1 MLAEVPDFS
10 VESVF
15 LRIFRQMKKIIEKI
29 KEVTQMNIFETVKA
43 AVTLRQAADYYGLK
57 VNRSSMACC
66 PFHDDRHPS
75 LKLNEDYFYCF
86 GCGAKGDVI
95 DFVARLLDLS
105 AYEAAQRLAADFGLD
120 TSRPSMVA
128 QVKKYRP
135 RVNQLKRDENFCMNV
150 LSGYLHLLED
160 WKEQYAPEAP
170 EDELDERFVEACH
183 KLEYVE
189 YLNDL
194 LLMSDQEERADT
206 VKELLTDGTIARM
219 QARLDEQKK
228 EVRCHVREQ
237 EIA

>member
-1 MLAEVPDFS
+1 
-10 VESVF
+10 
-15 LRIFRQMKKIIEKI
+15 
-29 KEVTQMNIFETVKA
+29 MNIFETVKA

-120 TSRPSMVA
+120 TSRPSVVA

-206 VKELLTDGTIARM
+206 VKELLTDGTIARRATA
-219 QARLDEQKK
+219 ARVNPKL
-228 EVRCHVREQ
+228 VRCFRLSLAR
-237 EIA
+237 I

>member
-1 MLAEVPDFS
+1 MNLFEN
-10 VESVF
+10 
-15 LRIFRQMKKIIEKI
+15 I
-29 KEVTQMNIFETVKA
+29 KATVTV
-43 AVTLRQAADYYGLK
+43 RQAAEHYGLK
-57 VNRSSMACC
+57 VSRNNMVCC
-66 PFHDDRHPS
+66 PFHNDRHPS

-86 GCGAKGDVI
+86 GCGATGDVV
-95 DFVARLLDLS
+95 DFTARLLGLS
-105 AYEAAQRLAADFGLD
+105 AYESAQRLAADFGLD
-120 TSRPSMVA
+120 ISRPSVVA

-135 RVNQLKRDENFCMNV
+135 RVNQLKQDELFCMNV

-160 WKEQYAPEAP
+160 WKERYAPETP
-170 EDELDERFVEACH
+170 ENEPDERFVEACH
-183 KLEYVE
+183 KLGYVE

-219 QARLDEQKK
+219 QTRLDEQKK

>member
-15 LRIFRQMKKIIEKI
+15 LRIFRQMKKSSRKI
-29 KEVTQMNIFETVKA
+29 KEVMQMNIFETVKA
-43 AVTLRQAADYYGLK
+43 AVTVRQAAEHYGLK
-57 VNRSSMACC
+57 INRSGMICC

-86 GCGAKGDVI
+86 GE
-95 DFVARLLDLS
+95 L
-105 AYEAAQRLAADFGLD
+105 
-120 TSRPSMVA
+120 
-128 QVKKYRP
+128 
-135 RVNQLKRDENFCMNV
+135 FCMNV

-160 WKEQYAPEAP
+160 WKERYAPEAP
-170 EDELDERFVEACH
+170 EDEPDERFVEACH

-194 LLMSDQEERADT
+194 LLMSDQEERTDT

-219 QARLDEQKK
+219 QTRLDEQKK

>member
-1 MLAEVPDFS
+1 MNLFEN
-10 VESVF
+10 
-15 LRIFRQMKKIIEKI
+15 I
-29 KEVTQMNIFETVKA
+29 KATVTV
-43 AVTLRQAADYYGLK
+43 RQAAEHYGLK
-57 VNRSSMACC
+57 VSRNNMVCC
-66 PFHDDRHPS
+66 PFHNDRHPS

-86 GCGAKGDVI
+86 GCGATGDVV
-95 DFVARLLDLS
+95 DFTARLLGLS
-105 AYEAAQRLAADFGLD
+105 AYESAQRLAADFGLD
-120 TSRPSMVA
+120 ISRPSVVA

-135 RVNQLKRDENFCMNV
+135 RVNQLKQDELFCMNV

-160 WKEQYAPEAP
+160 WKERYAPETP
-170 EDELDERFVEACH
+170 ENEPDERFVEACH

-206 VKELLTDGTIARM
+206 DKELLTDGTIARM
-219 QARLDEQKK
+219 QTRLDEQKK

>member
-1 MLAEVPDFS
+1 MNLFEN
-10 VESVF
+10 
-15 LRIFRQMKKIIEKI
+15 I
-29 KEVTQMNIFETVKA
+29 KATVTV
-43 AVTLRQAADYYGLK
+43 RQAAEHYGLK
-57 VNRSSMACC
+57 VSRNNMVCC
-66 PFHDDRHPS
+66 PFHNDRHPS

-86 GCGAKGDVI
+86 GCGATGDVV
-95 DFVARLLDLS
+95 DFTARLLGLS
-105 AYEAAQRLAADFGLD
+105 AYESAQRLAADFGLD
-120 TSRPSMVA
+120 ISRPSVVA

-135 RVNQLKRDENFCMNV
+135 RVNQLKQDELFCMNV

-160 WKEQYAPEAP
+160 WKERYAPETPANEP
-170 EDELDERFVEACH
+170 DERFVEACH

-219 QARLDEQKK
+219 QTRLDEQKK

>member
-1 MLAEVPDFS
+1 M
-10 VESVF
+10 
-15 LRIFRQMKKIIEKI
+15 
-29 KEVTQMNIFETVKA
+29 
-43 AVTLRQAADYYGLK
+43 
-57 VNRSSMACC
+57 
-66 PFHDDRHPS
+66 
-75 LKLNEDYFYCF
+75 KLNEDYFYCF

-120 TSRPSMVA
+120 TSRPSVVA

>member
-1 MLAEVPDFS
+1 M
-10 VESVF
+10 
-15 LRIFRQMKKIIEKI
+15 
-29 KEVTQMNIFETVKA
+29 
-43 AVTLRQAADYYGLK
+43 
-57 VNRSSMACC
+57 
-66 PFHDDRHPS
+66 
-75 LKLNEDYFYCF
+75 
-86 GCGAKGDVI
+86 I

-120 TSRPSMVA
+120 TSRPSVVA

-189 YLNDL
+189 YREFDPPRVHQCLKNHRQIGGDF
-194 LLMSDQEERADT
+194 SFDHRNT
-206 VKELLTDGTIARM
+206 TDGF
-219 QARLDEQKK
+219 LF
-228 EVRCHVREQ
+228 
-237 EIA
+237 

>member
-1 MLAEVPDFS
+1 MNLFEN
-10 VESVF
+10 
-15 LRIFRQMKKIIEKI
+15 I
-29 KEVTQMNIFETVKA
+29 KATVTV
-43 AVTLRQAADYYGLK
+43 RQAAEHYGLK
-57 VNRSSMACC
+57 VSRNNMVCC
-66 PFHDDRHPS
+66 PFHNDRHPS

-86 GCGAKGDVI
+86 GCGATGDVV
-95 DFVARLLDLS
+95 DFTARLLGLS
-105 AYEAAQRLAADFGLD
+105 AYESAQRLAADFGLD
-120 TSRPSMVA
+120 ISRPSVVA

-135 RVNQLKRDENFCMNV
+135 RVNQLKQDELFCMNV

-160 WKEQYAPEAP
+160 WKERYAPETP
-170 EDELDERFVEACH
+170 ENEQDERFVEACH

-219 QARLDEQKK
+219 QTRLDEQKK

>member
-1 MLAEVPDFS
+1 
-10 VESVF
+10 
-15 LRIFRQMKKIIEKI
+15 
-29 KEVTQMNIFETVKA
+29 MNIFETVKA
-43 AVTLRQAADYYGLK
+43 AVTLTQAADYYGLK

-95 DFVARLLDLS
+95 DFVARLLGLS
-105 AYEAAQRLAADFGLD
+105 AYEAAQKLAADFGLD
-120 TSRPSMVA
+120 TSRPSAVA
-128 QVKKYRP
+128 QVRKLRP
-135 RVNQLKRDENFCMNV
+135 RANQLKQDERLCMNV

-160 WKEQYAPEAP
+160 WKERYAPETP
-170 EDELDERFVEACH
+170 ENEPDERFVEACH

-219 QARLDEQKK
+219 QTRLDEQKK